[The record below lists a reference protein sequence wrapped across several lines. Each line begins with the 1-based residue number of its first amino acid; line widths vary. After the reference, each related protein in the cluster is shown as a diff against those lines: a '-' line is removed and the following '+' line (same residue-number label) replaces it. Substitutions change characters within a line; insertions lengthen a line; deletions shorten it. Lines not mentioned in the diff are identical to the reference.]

1 VGSRTRDAR
10 SRLADP
16 HAVRRDLPAQAVHE
30 GQRHVRQPDTLFP
43 LTANTL
49 SAESIISS
57 PLSDVPV

>member
-1 VGSRTRDAR
+1 
-10 SRLADP
+10 
-16 HAVRRDLPAQAVHE
+16 VHE